1 MNRLRELRAEK
12 GFSQEALARK
22 ARTSADMIHRIER
35 HDYVP
40 GIRVRWNLA
49 DALGIRPGEIWPD
62 YYKKWSMD
70 DYEI

>member
-1 MNRLRELRAEK
+1 MNRLRELRQAADM
-12 GFSQEALARK
+12 SQKQLAAK
-22 ARTSADMIHRIER
+22 ARTSPDMIHRIER